1 MIEKN
6 MSIADIVKRYP
17 ETQKVFEH
25 YGLGCAGCRAALFE
39 NIEQG
44 ALIQGIDSEVLLD
57 ALNEVAK
64 NIK

>member
-6 MSIADIVKRYP
+6 MSIADIMKRYP

-44 ALIQGIDSEVLLD
+44 ALINGIEPEVIIK
-57 ALNEVAK
+57 ALNYVIRKGE
-64 NIK
+64 